1 MIKRGSTGASGAAG
15 TGSKRQKG
23 AAAFPSY
30 AIPED
35 IGRVLDCV
43 RKETKSLRASMS
55 SGGLDESTVLSLL
68 KDVREVVD
76 LPSEEVAS
84 KIEDLVV
91 DIVSQILTGTTGFEL
106 TVPTRAVGNQ
116 KYIEELDRLV
126 LGDKVSKRHF
136 LNTAHVRKSA
146 ITTRVVQ
153 LVHEVLAKGIHITKR
168 DLFYTDVKLFQ
179 DQTESDAV
187 LDDVACMIGCTRT
200 SLHVVASDKGLVVG
214 RIQYREAGDYIDCT
228 RMGVGGKA
236 IPPYIDKIT
245 DITSDAEFIILV
257 EKEAAYMRL
266 AEDRFYNKY
275 PSIVITGKGQ
285 PDVATR
291 LFLRKIRDQ
300 LKIPVLALVDS
311 DPYGLKILSV
321 YMTGSKQMSYDS
333 SHLTTPDIK
342 WLGVRPSDLD
352 RYNLPQ
358 QCRLPMTEADK
369 KMGQELL
376 KEPFVQKNKEWVKE
390 LELMLKTGE
399 KAEIQALSSFGFQF
413 ITEQFLPRKLL
424 EGDWV

>member
-1 MIKRGSTGASGAAG
+1 
-15 TGSKRQKG
+15 
-23 AAAFPSY
+23 
-30 AIPED
+30 
-35 IGRVLDCV
+35 
-43 RKETKSLRASMS
+43 
-55 SGGLDESTVLSLL
+55 
-68 KDVREVVD
+68 
-76 LPSEEVAS
+76 
-84 KIEDLVV
+84 
-91 DIVSQILTGTTGFEL
+91 
-106 TVPTRAVGNQ
+106 VGNQ

-321 YMTGSKQMSYDS
+321 YMSGSKQMSYDS

-376 KEPFVQKNKEWVKE
+376 KEPFVQKNKEWVRE